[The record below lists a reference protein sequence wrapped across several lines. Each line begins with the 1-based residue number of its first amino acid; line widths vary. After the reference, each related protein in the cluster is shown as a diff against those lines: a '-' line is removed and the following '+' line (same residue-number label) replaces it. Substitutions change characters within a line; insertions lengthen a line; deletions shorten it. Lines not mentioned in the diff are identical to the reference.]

1 MILHT
6 GNRTDIPAFYSKW
19 FSERL
24 RAGYA
29 LVRNPYDPRSV
40 TRYDINPEVVDLIV
54 FCTKNPG
61 PTIGSGGATG
71 LGLGNSRQKHLFVP
85 EPQNDFIF
93 SIVCEELGFVGACA
107 VVLLFVLLLWRGIT
121 IAAHAPDRFGA
132 LLVTQ
137 NRFDMCA
144 PPYS

>member
-61 PTIGSGGATG
+61 PCSLIWICFINIINTGS
-71 LGLGNSRQKHLFVP
+71 
-85 EPQNDFIF
+85 
-93 SIVCEELGFVGACA
+93 
-107 VVLLFVLLLWRGIT
+107 
-121 IAAHAPDRFGA
+121 
-132 LLVTQ
+132 
-137 NRFDMCA
+137 
-144 PPYS
+144 

>member
-24 RAGYA
+24 RAGYV

-61 PTIGSGGATG
+61 PMLPHICFINIINTGS
-71 LGLGNSRQKHLFVP
+71 RP
-85 EPQNDFIF
+85 
-93 SIVCEELGFVGACA
+93 
-107 VVLLFVLLLWRGIT
+107 
-121 IAAHAPDRFGA
+121 
-132 LLVTQ
+132 
-137 NRFDMCA
+137 
-144 PPYS
+144 